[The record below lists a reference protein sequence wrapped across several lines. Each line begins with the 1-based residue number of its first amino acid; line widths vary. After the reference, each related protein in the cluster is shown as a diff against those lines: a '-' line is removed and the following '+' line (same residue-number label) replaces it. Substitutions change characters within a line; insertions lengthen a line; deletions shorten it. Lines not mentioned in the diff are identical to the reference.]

1 MVLVD
6 KMEIVRDSDPVS
18 RFNWLYFVVYVAEEG
33 DKGEARCGQ
42 RGEEMSRGFKGVL
55 AVIVP
60 EDERTALV
68 RSR

>member
-1 MVLVD
+1 MLVD

-33 DKGEARCGQ
+33 DKGEARCGR
-42 RGEEMSRGFKGVL
+42 RGEEMSCGFKGVL
-55 AVIVP
+55 AVIVL